1 MSAIW
6 GAIQLNN
13 DKIESSLINNMEKP
27 FHEYCIDKFEHIYD
41 LSVAM
46 GCGIQYFNKEAY
58 LEKLPI
64 SSDNVYFDA
73 DVVLDNRAEL
83 IHKLNI
89 DEDKIQNISDG
100 DILFRM
106 IREFG
111 DSCLND
117 ILGAYTFAYYDKK
130 EGKVRLV
137 CDSVGNRTLY
147 YKIKDNVLYYSSLIE
162 GINAVC
168 PSELDDKWFVD
179 FLAMDFTRSY
189 ADDEQTPYIGIY
201 RVPTASQVIVTN
213 SMVEKKKYWNPLDNI
228 KVKTYK
234 NDEEVEKEFQKIWR
248 EAVRCVMRTE
258 DEVSILL
265 SGGLDSTAVASEA
278 SPYLK
283 EKNKKLYSY
292 TSVPI
297 DEHDSV
303 RGARIDD
310 ETDDVLKSAEYYGN
324 IVPKF
329 IKLEGVNSWNGYDK
343 QMKILEM
350 PYKASLN
357 ALWMQE
363 ACLEAR
369 KNGSRLLLT
378 GGYGNNCL
386 SYSGA
391 QRYCNY
397 LFRKFH
403 WIKLYKTLSD
413 FQKTIGLSR
422 KMAVKKIV
430 QDVFEKDELPEN
442 IYYGSYVNQKYA
454 EELGTNDLLNKIHKQ
469 ACRSSKDYEAR
480 YDVMVDWMGMRQIG
494 ELTMKLS
501 LYSGV
506 LIRDPSIDKRLIEF
520 CIHLPFEQF
529 DKAGIDRRLVKYYL
543 RNQIPEHVN
552 RFVGRGRQ
560 SADMKLRIELDW
572 DNIYDEWC
580 QLYRQYEDN
589 KIVDVKKALE
599 DLKDKSCIESYDTG
613 DINRHVYT
621 LKMLEFYKNHKVV
634 INVDR

>member
-6 GAIQLNN
+6 GAIQLKG
-13 DKIESSLINNMEKP
+13 DSISPEVLHNMEKS
-27 FHEYCIDKFEHIYD
+27 FNEYSIDRYERLID
-41 LSVAM
+41 SSVLM
-46 GCGIQYFNKEAY
+46 GCGIQYFNREAQF
-58 LEKLPI
+58 EKLPI
-64 SSDNVYFDA
+64 NTAEVYFDA
-73 DVVLDNRAEL
+73 DVVLDNRTEL
-83 IHKLNI
+83 IHKLKLEN
-89 DEDKIQNISDG
+89 ENSQKLSDG
-100 DILFRM
+100 EILFRM

-117 ILGAYTFAYYDKK
+117 ILGAYTFVYYDKQ
-130 EGKVRLV
+130 EGKVCLV

-147 YKIKDNVLYYSSLIE
+147 YKVEDNILYYSSLIE
-162 GINAVC
+162 SINAVC
-168 PSELDDKWFVD
+168 PSELNDKWFVD
-179 FLAMDFTRSY
+179 FVAMDFTRSY
-189 ADDEQTPYIGIY
+189 ADEEHTPYIGLY
-201 RVPTASQVIVTN
+201 RVPTASQVVVTN
-213 SMVEKKKYWNPLDNI
+213 SIIEKKRYWNPLDNLKI
-228 KVKTYK
+228 KKYK
-234 NDEEVEKEFQKIWR
+234 NDEEVEKEFQSIWR

-283 EKNKKLYSY
+283 EKNKNLYSY

-310 ETDDVLKSAEYYGN
+310 ETEDVLKSAEYYGN
-324 IVPKF
+324 IVPEF
-329 IKLEGVNSWNGYDK
+329 LKLEGVNSWNGYDR

-369 KNGSRLLLT
+369 KKNARLLLT

-397 LFRKFH
+397 LFRKLR

-413 FQKTIGLSR
+413 FQKTVGLSR
-422 KMAVKKIV
+422 KRAIKKIV
-430 QDVFEKDELPEN
+430 QDIIEKDELPEN
-442 IYYGSYVNQKYA
+442 MYLGSYVNQDYA
-454 EELGTNDLLNKIHKQ
+454 NELGTNDLLIEINKK

-529 DKAGIDRRLVKYYL
+529 DKDGIDRRLVKYYL

-560 SADMKLRIELDW
+560 SADMKLRIELEW
-572 DNIYDEWC
+572 DKIYDEWC
-580 QLYRQYEDN
+580 KLYIQYEDS
-589 KIVDVKKALE
+589 KIVDVKKALD

-634 INVDR
+634 TIVDR